1 MGVIFAKI
9 VSQLLYIIRPVFM
22 TTYQDAIAVI
32 VIGIRTDGIVEGG
45 GNHYHISGNN
55 EIK

>member
-1 MGVIFAKI
+1 
-9 VSQLLYIIRPVFM
+9 M

-45 GNHYHISGNN
+45 GKSLSHIR
-55 EIK
+55 K

>member
-1 MGVIFAKI
+1 
-9 VSQLLYIIRPVFM
+9 M

-45 GNHYHISGNN
+45 GEKSLSHIR
-55 EIK
+55 K

>member
-1 MGVIFAKI
+1 
-9 VSQLLYIIRPVFM
+9 M

-45 GNHYHISGNN
+45 GRNHYHISGNN

>member
-1 MGVIFAKI
+1 MGVIFAQI
-9 VSQLLYIIRPVFM
+9 VSQLLYIIRLVFM

-45 GNHYHISGNN
+45 EKSLSHIR
-55 EIK
+55 K